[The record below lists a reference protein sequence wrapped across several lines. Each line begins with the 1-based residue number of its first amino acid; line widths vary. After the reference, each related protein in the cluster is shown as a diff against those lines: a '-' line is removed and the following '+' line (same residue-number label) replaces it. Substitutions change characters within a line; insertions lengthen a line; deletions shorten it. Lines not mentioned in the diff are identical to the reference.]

1 MSWYSSTSVFVIRQ
15 GNKGGFLVAVKG
27 MFHFLKDWN
36 GQKWDDFYQ
45 EYVNT

>member
-27 MFHFLKDWN
+27 MLHFLKDCGMAKN
-36 GQKWDDFYQ
+36 GMIF
-45 EYVNT
+45 TRSM

>member
-27 MFHFLKDWN
+27 MFHFLKDCGMAKN
-36 GQKWDDFYQ
+36 GMIF
-45 EYVNT
+45 TRSM